1 MHTLIT
7 GAGQIGTQLA
17 RDLIAAGHTVAVL
30 RRSSAPVAGA
40 RTHAGDAG
48 DRAALRAAARGAD
61 AIFHCIHAA
70 YSAPAWRRE
79 LPHREQAVMDVAAEL
94 GIPVIFPESV
104 YAYGRAARALAESAA
119 PAPVSPLGEVRA
131 ALLDA
136 RAAHPA
142 RTASVIASDLIG
154 PTAAAQTSV
163 VLGMIFTPVAARRT
177 AWLLGDPDA
186 PHAVTAIPD
195 LSRAMIAA
203 VALASPAD
211 TRLNAP
217 TPPARSQREMARDAA
232 AALHLPRPRARRIP
246 PAAITLAGAVS
257 PMMREM
263 AHQRYLWEAPSEL
276 AAGRLTAELGL
287 TATPWEQTVAE
298 WAASVGG
305 TPADG
310 AARSTT
316 PRLRGLR
323 ARRRRSAPA

>member
-17 RDLIAAGHTVAVL
+17 RDLIAAGHTVTVL

-48 DRAALRAAARGAD
+48 DRAALRAAARGAE
-61 AIFHCIHAA
+61 AVFHCIHAA

-104 YAYGRAARALAESAA
+104 YAYGRSARALAEHAS

-131 ALLDA
+131 ALLEA

-142 RTASVIASDLIG
+142 HTASVIASDLIG

-163 VLGMIFTPVAARRT
+163 VLGMILTPVATRRT
-177 AWLLGDPDA
+177 PWLLGDPDA

-195 LSRAMIAA
+195 LTRAMIAA
-203 VALASPAD
+203 VPLATAAD

-217 TPPARSQREMARDAA
+217 TPPARSQRDMARDAA
-232 AALHLPRPRARRIP
+232 AALGLPMPRARRIP
-246 PAAITLAGAVS
+246 HAAIALAGAAS

-276 AAGRLTAELGL
+276 VPGRLTTEPGL

-305 TPADG
+305 ASAG
-310 AARSTT
+310 GSARPTT
-316 PRLRGLR
+316 PRRPGLR
-323 ARRRRSAPA
+323 ARRRRTAPA